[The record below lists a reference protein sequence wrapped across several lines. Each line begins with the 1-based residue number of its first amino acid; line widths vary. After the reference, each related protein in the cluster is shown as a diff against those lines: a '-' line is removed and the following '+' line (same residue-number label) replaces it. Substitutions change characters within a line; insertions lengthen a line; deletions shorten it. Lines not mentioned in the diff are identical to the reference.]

1 MTVTRITE
9 ADASG
14 TVAVI
19 GSSYFQ
25 LYLEIV
31 KLKLEKLLFLLFHDI
46 LHIKRIFTLQSSLC
60 QNVKDLFHLPFSYL
74 LFTIWQ

>member
-1 MTVTRITE
+1 MSQGIRHAPFLTLFFAMTVTRITE
-9 ADASG
+9 AEASG

-46 LHIKRIFTLQSSLC
+46 LHIL
-60 QNVKDLFHLPFSYL
+60 KDIHS
-74 LFTIWQ
+74 TV